1 VNHPGLP
8 PELAKRIGS
17 YTGMSDEQV
26 EQAIV
31 SQWTSVVVSGT
42 EYPILLTRQ
51 PQDAVGLPKDES
63 AGVGLTHSLD
73 TLPATPDGRGGTAA
87 RPNLR
92 IKYVA
97 TIYRSGLD
105 SITGTFA
112 ELTKPGLYWRGES
125 YLGMD
130 EALRNATAA
139 MDTVPQIEEG
149 AG

>member
-1 VNHPGLP
+1 MNHPGLP

-17 YTGMSDEQV
+17 YTGMSEDLV
-26 EQAIV
+26 ERSIV
-31 SQWTSVVVSGT
+31 SQWTSVVVNGT

-51 PQDAVGLPKDES
+51 HEVDRV
-63 AGVGLTHSLD
+63 
-73 TLPATPDGRGGTAA
+73 
-87 RPNLR
+87 
-92 IKYVA
+92 KYVA
-97 TIYRSGLD
+97 TIYDPTAIGSAKL
-105 SITGTFA
+105 S
-112 ELTKPGLYWRGES
+112 KPDRYGAVHVDRGSTIAALMKLGLYWRGES